1 MCLGRHLVPVL
12 TTCARRR
19 WSYVQ
24 RCPWRGRRGVMHRQ
38 NITRHG
44 SPGQS
49 KTSMILGMPLLRTP
63 LCGMSAHTAGQ
74 SSSPPPNPS
83 PLLMIS
89 RQTSPRRPMLSPRC
103 SRSCLA
109 TTKSRKHVAR
119 KVRKRLGQKGAET
132 RGRLQWPRCPLRH
145 ADSSCASPRL
155 CAKIPTICFWTPRVH
170 SMKYTSSTQM
180 SVKRGGPAFGP
191 MFLWACQL
199 MP

>member
-1 MCLGRHLVPVL
+1 MCSVVH
-12 TTCARRR
+12 
-19 WSYVQ
+19 
-24 RCPWRGRRGVMHRQ
+24 GVVVGVSC
-38 NITRHG
+38 IA
-44 SPGQS
+44 
-49 KTSMILGMPLLRTP
+49 KTSPVMAHQASQNLNDIRHAALAYT

-145 ADSSCASPRL
+145 ADSSCASPRF